1 MKTQQ
6 SIGSE
11 KFWKTIAI
19 MLGIFVFVSA
29 VVLICWRYYD
39 AKSPVT
45 HVQQNNNVMQN
56 EEVDHSFEATSDRV
70 NSINENYGES
80 VKASYY
86 GQSSTMENLAQQRV
100 FFSNLKTLLVIIL
113 ILLVI
118 LLILVKGFG
127 LFKKKESV
135 GNAGDASKGVEE
147 PKQKPVKPIAK
158 PQGSAPVKKNPPT
171 EEKDAM
177 QTESHDEEHSQGD
190 ADDKEVADNCQLP

>member
-1 MKTQQ
+1 MKAQQ
-6 SIGSE
+6 SIGSD
-11 KFWKTIAI
+11 KFWRTIAI

-29 VVLICWRYYD
+29 VVLICWRFYD

-45 HVQQNNNVMQN
+45 YVQQNNNVVQN
-56 EEVDHSFEATSDRV
+56 EELDHSFEATSDRV
-70 NSINENYGES
+70 NRFNENCGES
-80 VKASYY
+80 IKAYYY

-118 LLILVKGFG
+118 LFVLVKGFG

-135 GNAGDASKGVEE
+135 GNAGDASEVAEE
-147 PKQKPVKPIAK
+147 PKQKPVKPTAK
-158 PQGSAPVKKNPPT
+158 PQSSATLKKDPLT
-171 EEKDAM
+171 EETDVT
-177 QTESHDEEHSQGD
+177 QTESPDEEQSQGD